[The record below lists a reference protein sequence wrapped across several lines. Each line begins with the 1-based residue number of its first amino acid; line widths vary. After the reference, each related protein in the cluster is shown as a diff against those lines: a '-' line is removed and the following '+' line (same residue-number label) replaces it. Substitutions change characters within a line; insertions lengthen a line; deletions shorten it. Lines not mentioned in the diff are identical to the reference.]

1 MKKNI
6 LFIIL
11 LSVVFQA
18 QAKEYQGTPSSF
30 GMGISTGS
38 ITGTGIDVTKY
49 FGDYFVQGS
58 IMLIYQ
64 AEGDSFNDY
73 ALSAGKY
80 LGKEEVL
87 SFDMPIGFK
96 VVGGVNL
103 TDDGELR
110 KAVGFGVDLF
120 NPGARG
126 VSAWFNITYGTPGY
140 VDNFTFYPA
149 TGIMYN
155 F

>member
-1 MKKNI
+1 MKKNV

-18 QAKEYQGTPSSF
+18 KAQEYQGTPTSF
-30 GMGISTGS
+30 GVEISAGS

-58 IMLIYQ
+58 VMLIYE
-64 AEGDSFNDY
+64 AEGDSYNDF

-87 SFDMPIGFK
+87 SFNMPIGFK

-103 TDDGELR
+103 IDEGDLR

-120 NPGARG
+120 SPGSRG
-126 VSAWFNITYGTPGY
+126 VSLWFNITYDTPDY
-140 VDNFTFYPA
+140 IDNFTFYQA
-149 TGIMYN
+149 SGIMYN